1 MIVEYVNQRDVQR
14 KGGLYAKFPSS
25 FIVCN
30 LLSCANKILDVTFG
44 GGRFY
49 MLCHDAL
56 DVLAASDVKRWNWLV
71 KPDLFYQFNV
81 FYLYM
86 LLSKKNFNLPI
97 IKRIDVVVV
106 DPPRWKRS
114 NYNRREMYNFLVGT
128 PQSIIQFAGK
138 IAKLL
143 NSPYLVVHYDKV
155 PDIENYR
162 PIRIIEFEWYA
173 RYLNIENNNKSF
185 CILYESVT

>member
-1 MIVEYVNQRDVQR
+1 MIVEYVDQRDVQK

-30 LLSCANKILDVTFG
+30 LLNCANKILDVTFG
-44 GGRFY
+44 EGRFY
-49 MLCHDAL
+49 KLCRDTL
-56 DVLAASDVKRWNWLV
+56 DVLAASDVKKWNWIV
-71 KPDLFYQFNV
+71 KPDLFFQFNV
-81 FYLYM
+81 FHLYS
-86 LLSKKNFNLPI
+86 LLVKEK
-97 IKRIDVVVV
+97 IKFPLRKVDVVVV

-114 NYNRREMYNFLVGT
+114 NYNRRKMYNFLVGT

-143 NSPYLVVHYDKV
+143 SSPYLLVHYDKV
-155 PDIENYR
+155 LDVENYR

-173 RYLNIENNNKSF
+173 RYLNIENNNKSLY
-185 CILYESVT
+185 ILYESVT